1 MYYTFDITDTGYIGK
16 AFEMAVK
23 DALNRRNANRVSA
36 QGVTDFRRGK
46 FYDVKQ
52 NGTVLQY
59 NPGERMIKG
68 SSRVIYATHVAYEVV
83 EQTSETISI
92 AIDLG
97 NTDMFCLDRATFL
110 EFLLSEKGYCKVN
123 ESRGTVNIQTVW
135 NYKKN
140 AWHGA
145 KGKRLEAWMQENRL
159 MDDSIVEDILD
170 GFYASL

>member
-1 MYYTFDITDTGYIGK
+1 MYYTFNITDTGYIGK

-23 DALNRRNANRVSA
+23 DALERRNANRVSA
-36 QGVTDFRRGK
+36 QGVTDLRYGK

-83 EQTSETISI
+83 AQTAETISI
-92 AIDLG
+92 AVDLG
-97 NTDMFCLDRATFL
+97 NTNMYCLDRATFL
-110 EFLLSEKGYCKVN
+110 DFLLTEKGYCKVN

-145 KGKRLEAWMQENRL
+145 KGKHLEAWMAKNQL
-159 MDDSIVEDILD
+159 KDDPIVEVIK
-170 GFYASL
+170 YAYKVNH